1 MRIGI
6 LGGGQ
11 LAKMSALA
19 AYKLGFFV
27 NILEKNLNSP
37 AGLLTK
43 NDYTGWVDDDE
54 ILREFSKDCDVIT
67 LESEFVD
74 STRLEF
80 LENLGKKVIPSSNT
94 ISLIQ
99 DKFIQKTTFKNFG
112 IALPNFIEVISLDD
126 FEKVEKVLGVPFVLK
141 SKKFG
146 YDGYGNAIIK
156 NKKDFEEAFK
166 KLTTRYPTLL
176 AEEFINFK
184 KELAITVVRTERQIK
199 VYPLVETI
207 QENNICKKVIAP
219 LNIEQH
225 LQKEAEEIAV
235 NCVKSL
241 NGYGIYSIEM
251 FLTNENKILV
261 NEIAPRPHNSAHYTI
276 DACYTSQ
283 FENHIRSILNLPLGS
298 TKMKKPYA
306 VMINLL
312 GKRNGIGELLNYEEV
327 LSDPDIS
334 LHLYSKS
341 ESRMGRKMGHIT
353 IIGDDPEDI
362 LKRAEKIEQIANI

>member
-43 NDYTGWVDDDE
+43 NDYAGWVNDDE
-54 ILREFSKDCDVIT
+54 ILREFSKDCDIIT

-74 STRLEF
+74 ATRLEF

-184 KELAITVVRTERQIK
+184 KELAITVVRTAKQVK

-207 QENNICKKVIAP
+207 QEYNICKKVIAP
-219 LNIEQH
+219 INIEQH
-225 LQKEAEEIAV
+225 LLEEAEKIAV

-251 FLTNENKILV
+251 FLTNNSKILV

-283 FENHIRSILNLPLGS
+283 FENHVRSILNLPLGS

-341 ESRMGRKMGHIT
+341 ESRIGRKMGHIT
-353 IIGDDPEDI
+353 IIGDDPEDL

>member
-43 NDYTGWVDDDE
+43 NDYAGWVDDDE
-54 ILREFSKDCDVIT
+54 ILEKFAKECDVIT

-74 STRLEF
+74 ATRLEF

-126 FEKVEKVLGVPFVLK
+126 FEIVEKVLGVPFVLK

-156 NKKDFEEAFK
+156 DKKDFDEAFK
-166 KLTTRYPTLL
+166 KLTARYPTLL

-184 KELAITVVRTERQIK
+184 KELAITVVRTEQQIK

-251 FLTNENKILV
+251 FLTNDNKILV

-283 FENHIRSILNLPLGS
+283 FENHVRSILNLPLGS

-312 GKRNGIGELLNYEEV
+312 GKRNGAGELLNYEEV

-341 ESRMGRKMGHIT
+341 ESRIGRKMGHIT